1 MLALYTLSL
10 LQPLFPNSLFFNFCR
25 AYLNGFIIITFSP
38 ASYFLFAVLVP
49 HSSRF
54 ALAISLLLFS
64 LHSLLNS
71 CKSRPFLVI
80 FHQPSF
86 HQLTRSLAPSV
97 FVLLYIVVASSSS
110 FVIIS
115 ARISSPCIPSVL
127 VHHKEAKR
135 LIFFF
140 FCSTRHITQGSLNII
155 LEDRI
160 CVISHLFFLFCF
172 FLSSFFLLC

>member
-135 LIFFF
+135 LIFYYF
-140 FCSTRHITQGSLNII
+140 FCSTQLILQGSLNII

-160 CVISHLFFLFCF
+160 WVISHLF